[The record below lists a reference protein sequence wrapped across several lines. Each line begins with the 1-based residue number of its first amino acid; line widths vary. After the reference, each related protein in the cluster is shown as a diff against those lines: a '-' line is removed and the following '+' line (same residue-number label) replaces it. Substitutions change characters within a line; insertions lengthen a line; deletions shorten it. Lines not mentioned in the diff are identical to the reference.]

1 MVRPEHLLYFK
12 ELLEGRAD
20 VSWNAWFPRH
30 EAELARELPRAEF
43 LRLKFQKLDEAEK
56 LLRAAGVEYTPDP
69 AAARRERYHALLDPS
84 VLDQRGRPRPE
95 FRRKAYN
102 GALGQLMDGEVD
114 AARATLGK
122 FIRRVRR
129 YPAEKQAEELEDL
142 CFDGEMELTLGDP
155 EIGRVLLEAVASV
168 PPRDD
173 LVDPATDR
181 ARGLLGQSE
190 PALG

>member
-1 MVRPEHLLYFK
+1 MRPEHLAYFK
-12 ELLEGRAD
+12 DLLEGRAE

-30 EAELARELPRAEF
+30 DAEFARELPRAVY

-69 AAARRERYHALLDPS
+69 VAARRERYYALLSPT
-84 VLDQRGRPRPE
+84 VLDERGHPRPE

-102 GALGQLMDGEVD
+102 GAFGQLMDGEVEE
-114 AARATLGK
+114 ARATLARY
-122 FIRRVRR
+122 IQRVRR
-129 YPAEKQAEELEDL
+129 LPMHRQAEELEDL

-168 PPRDD
+168 PRKNDQ
-173 LVDPATDR
+173 VDPAVDR
-181 ARGLLGQSE
+181 ARELLG
-190 PALG
+190 LT